1 MDACVAIDY
10 CPHVIVKFLASVARF
25 DFDDDLLSLFR
36 HDILYARLTNTEY
49 NMSSE
54 RVSSLR
60 STLQRE
66 EAKLVRQEKA
76 CADTETM
83 IAVLKEQIAAE
94 EKKK

>member
-1 MDACVAIDY
+1 M
-10 CPHVIVKFLASVARF
+10 
-25 DFDDDLLSLFR
+25 
-36 HDILYARLTNTEY
+36 LYVRLTNKEY
-49 NMSSE
+49 NMSNE